1 MKTML
6 AGGPR
11 LRASCAAAALAAT
24 FGFTTPADAARCRPG
39 LIYRVSKGV
48 CEARA
53 GNERFLHRPRI
64 VRHIIR
70 THHNT
75 ATAHIPPERPSTRD
89 EAGGAAP
96 DDSTQAAAPPQIGRQ
111 AQSPS
116 PFGTLALPSLR
127 CGPHADTICKPAD
140 LFKVE

>member
-24 FGFTTPADAARCRPG
+24 FGLTAPADAARCRPG

-70 THHNT
+70 THHHT
-75 ATAHIPPERPSTRD
+75 ATARIPPERPPMKDDGDTSPD
-89 EAGGAAP
+89 AATP
-96 DDSTQAAAPPQIGRQ
+96 AATPPPMGRQ